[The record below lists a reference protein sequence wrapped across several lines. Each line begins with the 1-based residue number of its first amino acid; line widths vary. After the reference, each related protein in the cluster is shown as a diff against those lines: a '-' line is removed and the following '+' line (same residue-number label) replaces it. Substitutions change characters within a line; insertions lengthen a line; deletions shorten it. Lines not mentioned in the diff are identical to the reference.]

1 MSKETKHNIRTKL
14 RDWLLRHPHFNPY
27 HFSFS
32 RGFRTI
38 TNPMR
43 ILPDFIII
51 GYHKCGTSSLYHYI
65 VQHPNIRHTS
75 VKEVHYFDLSY
86 WRDTGWY
93 KSHFPTKLYKN
104 YFEKKH
110 KLPFITGECSPLYA
124 FHPKVPERIKKL
136 VPNVKLIV
144 ILRNP
149 VDRCYS
155 LYHQYIRLGYDMGSF
170 EEVVKK
176 DKEQLD
182 FTIRKFLN
190 DEVRAYN
197 VRQDLFP
204 LVSMG
209 VYEEHLKNWLK
220 IFSKEQFLF
229 VKSEDLETNTQKTL
243 DKIFEFLQVP
253 EFRFESFEKQNVGE
267 YKAMNQKT
275 REALEEFYR
284 PHNKKL
290 EELLG
295 MQFNWD

>member
-1 MSKETKHNIRTKL
+1 MSKETQHTTRTKL
-14 RDWLLRHPHFNPY
+14 RDWLHRHPHFNPY

-32 RGFRTI
+32 RVFRSI
-38 TNPMR
+38 TSPTRM
-43 ILPDFIII
+43 LPDFIIT

-65 VQHPNIRHTS
+65 TQHPNIGRTL

-86 WRDTGWY
+86 WRGNGWY

-104 YFEKKH
+104 YFEKKYGS
-110 KLPFITGECSPLYA
+110 LFITGECSPLYS
-124 FHPKVPERIKKL
+124 FHPTVPERIKKL

-155 LYHQYIRLGYDMGSF
+155 LYHQYVRLGYDMGSF
-170 EEVVKK
+170 EEIIKK
-176 DKEQLD
+176 DKERLD
-182 FTIRKFLN
+182 FTMEKFQK
-190 DEVRAYN
+190 DEARSYN

-209 VYEEHLKNWLK
+209 VYEGHLKNWLN

-229 VKSEDLETNTQKTL
+229 LKTEDLETDTQKTI
-243 DKIFEFLQVP
+243 DNIFEFLKVP
-253 EFRFESFEKQNVGE
+253 EFKFESFEKQNVGE
-267 YKAMNQKT
+267 YEHMNQKT
-275 REALEEFYR
+275 RESLEEFYK

-295 MQFNWD
+295 RRFNWD